1 MAKKDLVKNLQTDYS
16 QPISAKGKTAILM
29 DDITESDISRLEF
42 KISGNNLVVT
52 HKDNSKGLTISDYSK
67 LTSIKFDFQT
77 DGRTTSY
84 SSFDFIKNN
93 RVDNTETP
101 IITYKKTTMT
111 GMTDYNDY
119 IDASDSGYTPT
130 GKNIKKNLGLTIN
143 GKKGSDTI
151 IGTRFNDTITGG
163 AGSNKLIY
171 NSETFGVDTVKL
183 TKGENLEIL
192 FKDDLSLGE
201 NDTLT
206 FSMAKNKKD
215 LEVANSLSDSDSKI
229 VLKNYYAKDTGATV
243 LIDGYNLTEKT
254 LLEKVTAKNYFE
266 AGKTVKKSYTGS
278 ALADSIDASGL
289 SKATNLKKG
298 TGLTINGGAGFDI
311 IVGSDF
317 NDTIKGGAGDD
328 TIEGGKGKDNLY
340 GVSGNNT
347 FIFSAGDGEDTF
359 YSGKGND
366 TLRFYG
372 INLKDINFEVSG
384 KNLIISYGNS
394 DSVTLKN
401 YFGKGNKV
409 ISSAKK
415 IKTKDDE
422 YDLEAVRNNTVVI
435 PDEEETDI
443 VIDSVTSDLTVEQG
457 KNYTINSVS
466 NGVKLSF
473 VAEDVTKLSV
483 TQSGNDIV
491 IVNGEDTI
499 TLKGQAAKNGNII
512 LADSHNT
519 TESVYTG
526 LGNIT
531 GSNGNDIIFNSAGNA
546 TLTGNAGANTYIFKA
561 GDGVDHIVS
570 TSGQDVIKFS
580 DVNIADI
587 KSSVEDNKLAL
598 KYSDNDKIYIDDFFK
613 TRTDIQVITADKK
626 TFSLVNGLG
635 FILADGNINGTAN
648 SDIIA
653 GGSSNDTITAG
664 KGDDRIIEFNG
675 TNTYVFNKD
684 DGRDYIYAKGTD
696 SYNDI
701 LKFNESVMS
710 DLKLYKTTS
719 GDLIINYNGGA
730 STDANNVVVVKDYY
744 NTDSTEKNK
753 VTKFMLKNDD
763 NVYSIEDDYI
773 NYITVKTSTEE
784 HGFNQYVG
792 TKYNDEFLTN
802 TSGTE
807 IYSGKEGKNI
817 YNFSKGN
824 GIDYIFSESGKDTIV
839 FSDVNTADL
848 TVEKDKD
855 NAKTVAIYYNSGNK
869 NDRIVLQNY
878 LDNPL
883 SIKIKGT
890 NNSETNVQTL
900 VSSQLNEVI
909 ILNSQSGAANSYIYA
924 QINSEVAQWADAGVN
939 NGIADIVNPADTSEN
954 IDLVAVFSNN

>member
-1 MAKKDLVKNLQTDYS
+1 MASKKDLVMDLQTSYTNAV
-16 QPISAKGKTAILM
+16 SARGKTAILM
-29 DDITESDISRLEF
+29 SEITSADEIAKLKFSIVDGNLLITNSD
-42 KISGNNLVVT
+42 G
-52 HKDNSKGLTISDYSK
+52 SKGLRLSDYGNI
-67 LTSIKFDFQT
+67 TSIKFDYKVE
-77 DGRTTSY
+77 GRTSSY
-84 SSFDFIKNN
+84 QYVDIIKNN
-93 RVDNTETP
+93 LVDNTANTVK
-101 IITYKKTTMT
+101 TYKKTSIT
-111 GMTDYNDY
+111 GVTDYNDY
-119 IDASDSGYTPT
+119 IDASQSGYVSKS
-130 GKNIKKNLGLTIN
+130 KNKGLTIN
-143 GKKGSDTI
+143 AKKGSDI
-151 IGTRFNDTITGG
+151 VIGTQYNDTITGG
-163 AGSNKLIY
+163 LGKNTLIY
-171 NSETFGVDTVKL
+171 NSDTFGIDTVKL
-183 TKGENLEIL
+183 TKGETLDIKFQGVLEGCDINC
-192 FKDDLSLGE
+192 SVA
-201 NDTLT
+201 N
-206 FSMAKNKKD
+206 NKKD
-215 LEVANSLSDSDSKI
+215 LVVTSSKADGTENKI
-229 VLKNYYAKDTGATV
+229 ILKNYYAKDLGATV
-243 LIDGYNLTEKT
+243 RIDGYNLANQA
-254 LLEKVTAKNYFE
+254 LMPQYTAKNYFE

-278 ALADSIDASGL
+278 ALADNIDASGL

-311 IVGSDF
+311 IVGSDY

-328 TIEGGKGKDNLY
+328 TIEGGEGKDNLY

-347 FIFSAGDGEDTF
+347 FVFSAGDGTDTF
-359 YSGKGND
+359 YSGKGSD
-366 TLRFYG
+366 ILHFYG
-372 INLKDINFEVSG
+372 INLKDINFDVSG
-384 KNLIISYGNS
+384 KNLIISYGNN
-394 DSVTLKN
+394 DKLTLKN

-415 IKTKDDE
+415 IKTKDGE
-422 YDLEAVRNNTVVI
+422 YDLEAARNKQVVI
-435 PDEEETDI
+435 PSTDETD
-443 VIDSVTSDLTVEQG
+443 VVKESVTSDLAIEQG

-499 TLKGQAAKNGNII
+499 TLKGQAAKSGSVI
-512 LADSHNT
+512 LADSHNA

-526 LGNIT
+526 TGDIT

-546 TLTGNAGANTYIFKA
+546 TLTGNVGANTYIFKA

-587 KSSVEDNKLAL
+587 KSSVEDNKLVL
-598 KYSDNDKIYIDDFFK
+598 RYSDNDKIYIDDFFK
-613 TRTDIQVITADKK
+613 TRTDVQVVTADKK
-626 TFSLVNGLG
+626 TFSLVNGPG
-635 FILADGNINGTAN
+635 FILADGNISGTTKT
-648 SDIIA
+648 DIIA
-653 GGSSNDTITAG
+653 GGNGNDTITAG

-675 TNTYVFNKD
+675 TNTYVFNKE

-719 GDLIINYNGGA
+719 GDLIINYNGGT
-730 STDANNVVVVKDYY
+730 SDATNNVVVVKDYY

-753 VTKFMLKNDD
+753 VTKFMLKDD
-763 NVYSIEDDYI
+763 NNVYSIEKDYI
-773 NYITVKTSTEE
+773 NYITVKTSTEV

-909 ILNSQSGAANSYIYA
+909 TLNSQSCAANSYIYA